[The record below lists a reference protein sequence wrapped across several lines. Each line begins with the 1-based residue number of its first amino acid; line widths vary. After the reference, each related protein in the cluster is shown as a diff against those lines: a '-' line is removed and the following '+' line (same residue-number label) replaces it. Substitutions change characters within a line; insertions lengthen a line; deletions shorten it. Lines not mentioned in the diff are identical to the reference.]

1 MVFLSR
7 IEYVDVFLSLVII
20 CIDVGDRIIK
30 RGGWIQLTGLSTP
43 HGCVC
48 PKPGTALPTSYVV
61 VFFIFSEL
69 NQNERWL
76 FCFVDF
82 GVVFHC

>member
-1 MVFLSR
+1 M
-7 IEYVDVFLSLVII
+7 DVFLSLVII

-30 RGGWIQLTGLSTP
+30 RGGWIQLTGIGTP

-48 PKPGTALPTSYVV
+48 PKPGAG
-61 VFFIFSEL
+61 FIFSEL

-76 FCFVDF
+76 FCIVDF